1 MQKLNLTQIKKDLN
15 DLPGWD
21 FTNESIHK
29 DLSFDSYLDGIAFV
43 SQLAI
48 KAEEHNHHPDLTVG
62 WCKVDVTFTTH
73 DAGGVTANDIN
84 MAKEVEQILNE

>member
-29 DLSFDSYLDGIAFV
+29 D
-43 SQLAI
+43 
-48 KAEEHNHHPDLTVG
+48 DLTVG
-62 WCKVDVTFTTH
+62 WCKVGVTFTTH
-73 DAGGVTANDIN
+73 DAGGVTANDII